1 MTTPASAPPC
11 LTCGASIDEAN
22 ARFCPSC
29 GARTDAP
36 TTLDDGRYRLTKRL
50 GAGGMGQVFLA
61 EDTRLKVRR
70 AIKVLA
76 VPPTLPAA
84 DRDALKARMIQEAR
98 AAQTLADFTH
108 HVVRVFDV
116 GFAAERGEPYL
127 VMELLDG
134 ETLSDRIARAPLSF
148 EAALRIAHTL
158 AEALAQA
165 HRRGFVHRDLKPD
178 NIMLCRRD
186 GADDFVKILDFGLV
200 KAEQAEVKTE
210 SGHMMGT
217 LQYMPPEQ
225 LRGAPIDARADVFSL
240 AAVLY
245 ECFSGRRA
253 NPGKTQHQIFGVL
266 LDRGIPSLGEAA
278 PHLPPPLIALIDRCL
293 QLEKAARPDDAGAL
307 LAELRKVPT
316 AEGPV
321 PSGFEATAPPLP
333 TPPLPTPTD
342 LPAVEPSAP
351 DAPPSLASGEVGAL
365 TRPASTQTPWRIIG
379 GVGLLIAGLIG
390 AWIGLRDDHSGPR
403 AVVQP
408 VTTASVAAASAPATA
423 APRTTPTAAP
433 KPSPLGPPE
442 GPLVDHPK
450 VERAALPDGRARYQG
465 AAPQQ
470 RAAIVRD
477 QTLADPALWPTLGDA
492 TRRQLARRVDWDRV
506 MVDANGA
513 VADPPSTHLAKV
525 ARRPAATLL
534 ADGAGPPIVMGDGC
548 GALAEGDRVFTLRWS
563 IVGYGGGRCSAQ
575 ECVDG
580 LARALRSARQKGER
594 LNLRF
599 TVLRGEDD
607 RQETIQCVVRG

>member
-1 MTTPASAPPC
+1 MSTPPPC
-11 LTCGASIDEAN
+11 LTCGASIEEAN

-29 GARTDAP
+29 GGRLDAP

-70 AIKVLA
+70 AIKLLS
-76 VPPTLPAA
+76 VPADLPET
-84 DRDALKARMIQEAR
+84 DRASLKARMIQEAR

-134 ETLSDRIARAPLSF
+134 ETLSDRIARAPMPF
-148 EAALRIAHTL
+148 TEALRIAQTL
-158 AEALAQA
+158 AGALAQA

-278 PHLPPPLIALIDRCL
+278 PHLPPMLIALIDRCL
-293 QLEKAARPDDAGAL
+293 QLEKSARPSDAGAL
-307 LAELRKVPT
+307 LTELQRVEST
-316 AEGPV
+316 QRPV
-321 PSGFEATAPPLP
+321 PSGFEATVLPQSTPLP
-333 TPPLPTPTD
+333 APAPQRPSTEPSLAKGEVQAIDSAPRPSARWMILGLIGLGLAALTAWHFLGSDDPRAIAQPVTAAPTTPPSMPTSAP
-342 LPAVEPSAP
+342 PSAP
-351 DAPPSLASGEVGAL
+351 SS
-365 TRPASTQTPWRIIG
+365 
-379 GVGLLIAGLIG
+379 
-390 AWIGLRDDHSGPR
+390 
-403 AVVQP
+403 
-408 VTTASVAAASAPATA
+408 AAATLGSA
-423 APRTTPTAAP
+423 APRPQP
-433 KPSPLGPPE
+433 IPLGPPT

-450 VERAALPDGRARYQG
+450 VERHPLPDGRTRYRG
-465 AAPQQ
+465 APAQQ
-470 RAAIVRD
+470 RAAIVMD
-477 QTLADPALWPTLGDA
+477 QTLAKPALWPDLGDA
-492 TRRQLARRVDWDRV
+492 TRRQLARRIDWTQVLVD
-506 MVDANGA
+506 DAGA
-513 VADPPSTHLAKV
+513 VPAVPKTQRMAQV
-525 ARRPAATLL
+525 ARRPVASLL
-534 ADGAGPPIVMGDGC
+534 DDGTTVPIVTGKAC
-548 GALAEGDRVFTLRWS
+548 GKLAEGDRVFTLQWS
-563 IVGYGGGRCSAQ
+563 MPGYSGGRCAGQS
-575 ECVDG
+575 CVDE
-580 LARALRSARQKGER
+580 LARALRSWRKTGER
-594 LNLRF
+594 LDLRF

-607 RQETIQCVVRG
+607 RKETIRCSVRG